1 VFTDKYHVSVVVS
14 GKSSL
19 EFWHEF
25 AEIHRLNR
33 NFSKSGGGAM
43 ASGGELTVRVIALQ

>member
-1 VFTDKYHVSVVVS
+1 MFNVFLQKP
-14 GKSSL
+14 
-19 EFWHEF
+19 
-25 AEIHRLNR
+25 APR

>member
-1 VFTDKYHVSVVVS
+1 MVENPKSGASTSSAIPACFNFKYL
-14 GKSSL
+14 GCFL
-19 EFWHEF
+19 
-25 AEIHRLNR
+25 R